1 MVSAKQLITDFVRP
15 LTDDKVV
22 IRLSYSG
29 THTND
34 YMGIKPT
41 SVKIKYKGIQ
51 IFEFT
56 NKKIINF
63 CGIEDELGMM
73 TQFGMELKP
82 KK

>member
-29 THTND
+29 TYTND

-73 TQFGMELKP
+73 TQLAMELKP